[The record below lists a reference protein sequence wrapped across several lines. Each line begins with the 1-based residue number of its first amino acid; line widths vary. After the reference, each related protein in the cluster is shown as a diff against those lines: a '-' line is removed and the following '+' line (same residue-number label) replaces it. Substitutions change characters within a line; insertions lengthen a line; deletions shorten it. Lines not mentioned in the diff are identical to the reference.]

1 MYYRPVNMEEKKG
14 LYMHWLEIYARDKFL
29 EFARAHG
36 NGNWAFET
44 LEYHIYVEN
53 IDKYEHLNE
62 DEKFILNSFMKS
74 FRSLYK

>member
-1 MYYRPVNMEEKKG
+1 MYRPVNMEEKKG
-14 LYMHWLEIYARDKFL
+14 LYMHLLEAYARDKFL

-36 NGNWAFET
+36 NGLWAFET

-53 IDKYEHLNE
+53 IDKYERLNE